1 MDYRFYEEL
10 IDVKG
15 SKKNVC
21 KTKIYINTKR
31 LKEILRENNVSIDKW
46 AKLSGYKTST
56 LNSYLSGQQFSLH
69 TAIKMF
75 KNLCEDWELLLS
87 SVEISHYEAC
97 YRPDRDEY
105 YNRNF
110 SKDKLFT
117 RMYLS
122 KLNKEQ
128 QKKSYQRFFLTTQ
141 LD

>member
-10 IDVKG
+10 IEVKECRK
-15 SKKNVC
+15 SIY
-21 KTKIYINTKR
+21 KTKIYINTKK
-31 LKEILRENNVSIDKW
+31 LKKILRENNVSIEKW
-46 AKLSGYKTST
+46 AKACGYKSTT
-56 LNSYLSGQQFSLH
+56 LNSYLSGKQFSLI

-97 YRPDRDEY
+97 YSPDRDEY

-122 KLNKEQ
+122 KLNEEQ
-128 QKKSYQRFFLTTQ
+128 
-141 LD
+141 